1 MVICAIGGDKE
12 TAECRT
18 HTQAQKEKNG
28 QKVYNTRVVGITKW
42 K

>member
-18 HTQAQKEKNG
+18 HTQAQKEK
-28 QKVYNTRVVGITKW
+28 KW
-42 K
+42 PESI